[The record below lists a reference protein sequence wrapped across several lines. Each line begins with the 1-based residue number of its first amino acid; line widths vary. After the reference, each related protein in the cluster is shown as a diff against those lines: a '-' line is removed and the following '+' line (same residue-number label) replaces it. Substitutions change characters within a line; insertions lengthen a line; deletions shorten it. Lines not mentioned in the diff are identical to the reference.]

1 MRVIFMSR
9 YYYCKLMK
17 IMQINFGTHCALSS
31 VSIQIRDL
39 IMALAS
45 VLKPQFISANQYNPC
60 LLQEEYIGELSDL
73 RQQASWLS
81 HLVDTMPA
89 GVVVLDGKGMIAK
102 ANQIAIDM
110 LGEPLEGEKW
120 FSVIQRS
127 FRPHQDDGH
136 EVSLKDGRLIKLD
149 ITALAPEPGQL
160 ILMTDLSE
168 TRRLQKRVAH
178 MQRLS
183 ALGKMVASLAHQ
195 VRTPLSAAM
204 LYAANLGSK
213 RLPESSRD
221 NFQSKLMSRLKDLET
236 QVNDMLLF
244 AKSGDQQVVEQ
255 VSMQQLLS
263 EVKAGADAMVTLND
277 SHLAVS
283 LPEPDIQITGNKSA
297 IASAIQNLI
306 HNSIQ
311 VIGAGAEVK
320 LSAATD
326 EQNPDFVRISV
337 SDNGPGVD
345 LTQAEKIFEPFYTT
359 KSQGTGLGLA
369 VVSSVANAHQGR
381 VDVTNNKGGG
391 ACFSLLLP
399 IRTAS
404 KLEESL

>member
-1 MRVIFMSR
+1 
-9 YYYCKLMK
+9 
-17 IMQINFGTHCALSS
+17 
-31 VSIQIRDL
+31 
-39 IMALAS
+39 MALAN
-45 VLKPQFISANQYNPC
+45 VLKPQFITATQYNPC
-60 LLQEEYIGELSDL
+60 LLQEEYIGELSEL

-89 GVVVLDGKGMIAK
+89 GVVVLDGRGMIAK

-127 FRPHQDDGH
+127 FRPQQDDGH
-136 EVSLKDGRLIKLD
+136 EVSLKDGRLIKLE
-149 ITALAPEPGQL
+149 INALTPEPGQL
-160 ILMTDLSE
+160 ILMTDLTE
-168 TRRLQKRVAH
+168 TRRLQTRVAH

-213 RLPESSRD
+213 RLPESSRG
-221 NFQSKLMSRLKDLET
+221 NFHTKLMSRLRDLET

-244 AKSGDQQVVEQ
+244 AKSGDQQVVER

-263 EVKAGADAMVTLND
+263 EVKTGADAMMALNN
-277 SHLAVS
+277 SELEVN
-283 LPEPDIQITGNKSA
+283 LPEPDIEIMGNKTA
-297 IASAIQNLI
+297 LASAIQNLI

-311 VIGAGAEVK
+311 VIGSQAHVQ
-320 LSAATD
+320 LSAQRDDDT
-326 EQNPDFVRISV
+326 ELVRITV
-337 SDNGPGVD
+337 SDNGPGID
-345 LTQAEKIFEPFYTT
+345 LSQADKLFEPFFTT
-359 KSQGTGLGLA
+359 RSQGTGLGLA

-381 VDVTNNKGGG
+381 VEVTNNGQGG
-391 ACFSLLLP
+391 ASFSLLLP
-399 IRTAS
+399 ICTES
-404 KLEESL
+404 KSVEVL

>member
-1 MRVIFMSR
+1 
-9 YYYCKLMK
+9 
-17 IMQINFGTHCALSS
+17 
-31 VSIQIRDL
+31 
-39 IMALAS
+39 MALAN
-45 VLKPQFISANQYNPC
+45 VLKPQFITANQYNPC
-60 LLQEEYIGELSDL
+60 LQQEEYVGELSEL

-89 GVVVLDGKGMIAK
+89 GVIVLDGRGMIAK

-120 FSVIQRS
+120 FSIIQRS
-127 FRPHQDDGH
+127 FRPQQDDGH

-160 ILMTDLSE
+160 ILMTDLTE
-168 TRRLQKRVAH
+168 TRRLQTRVAH

-213 RLPESSRD
+213 RLPEASRG
-221 NFQSKLMSRLKDLET
+221 NFHTKLMSRLKDLET

-255 VSMQQLLS
+255 VSMQQLLT
-263 EVKAGADAMVTLND
+263 EVKAGSDAMVALNSSELD
-277 SHLAVS
+277 VN
-283 LPEPDIQITGNKSA
+283 LPEPDIAIMGNKTA
-297 IASAIQNLI
+297 LASAIQNLI

-311 VIGAGAEVK
+311 VIGSGALVRVNAIRDAHSDD
-320 LSAATD
+320 L
-326 EQNPDFVRISV
+326 VRISV
-337 SDNGPGVD
+337 CDNGPGID
-345 LTQAEKIFEPFYTT
+345 MSQAEKLFEPFFTT

-369 VVSSVANAHQGR
+369 VVSSVASAHQGR
-381 VDVTNNKGGG
+381 VEVTNNTQGG
-391 ACFSLLLP
+391 ACFSILLP
-399 IRTAS
+399 ICTES
-404 KLEESL
+404 KAVEAL

>member
-1 MRVIFMSR
+1 
-9 YYYCKLMK
+9 
-17 IMQINFGTHCALSS
+17 
-31 VSIQIRDL
+31 
-39 IMALAS
+39 MALAS

-213 RLPESSRD
+213 RLPEASRD

-263 EVKAGADAMVTLND
+263 EVKAGADAMVILND
-277 SHLAVS
+277 SHLAVN

-337 SDNGPGVD
+337 SDNGPGID

>member
-1 MRVIFMSR
+1 MIYMVI
-9 YYYCKLMK
+9 KGG
-17 IMQINFGTHCALSS
+17 INCAFET
-31 VSIQIRDL
+31 VSASIRDL

-73 RQQASWLS
+73 RKQASWLS

-89 GVVVLDGKGMIAK
+89 GVIVLDGKGMIAK

-127 FRPHQDDGH
+127 FRPQQDDGH

-213 RLPESSRD
+213 RLPEASRD
-221 NFQSKLMSRLKDLET
+221 NFQTKLMSRLKDLEN

-244 AKSGDQQVVEQ
+244 AKSGDQHVVEQ

-263 EVKAGADAMVTLND
+263 EVKTGADAMVTLNNSELD
-277 SHLAVS
+277 VS
-283 LPEPDIQITGNKSA
+283 LPEPDIAILGNKTA
-297 IASAIQNLI
+297 LASAIQNLI

-311 VIGAGAEVK
+311 IIGSGAQVQV
-320 LSAATD
+320 SAMRDLQT
-326 EQNPDFVRISV
+326 PDFVRISV

-345 LTQAEKIFEPFYTT
+345 LQQVDKLFEPFFTT
-359 KSQGTGLGLA
+359 SSQGTGLGLA
-369 VVSSVANAHQGR
+369 VVSSVVNAHQGR
-381 VDVTNNKGGG
+381 IEVTNNVHGG
-391 ACFSLLLP
+391 ACFNLLLP
-399 IRTAS
+399 ISAAS

>member
-1 MRVIFMSR
+1 
-9 YYYCKLMK
+9 
-17 IMQINFGTHCALSS
+17 
-31 VSIQIRDL
+31 
-39 IMALAS
+39 MALAS

-213 RLPESSRD
+213 RLPEASRD

-337 SDNGPGVD
+337 SDNGPGID

-381 VDVTNNKGGG
+381 VEVTNNKGGG

>member
-1 MRVIFMSR
+1 MIYMVI
-9 YYYCKLMK
+9 KVG
-17 IMQINFGTHCALSS
+17 INCAFKAISAS
-31 VSIQIRDL
+31 IRDL
-39 IMALAS
+39 IMALDS
-45 VLKPQFISANQYNPC
+45 VLKPQFISAYQYNPC

-73 RQQASWLS
+73 RKQASWLS

-89 GVVVLDGKGMIAK
+89 GVIVLDGKGMIAK

-127 FRPHQDDGH
+127 FRPQQDDGH

-213 RLPESSRD
+213 RLPEASRD
-221 NFQSKLMSRLKDLET
+221 NFQTKLMSRLKDLEN

-244 AKSGDQQVVEQ
+244 AKSGDQHVVEQ

-263 EVKAGADAMVTLND
+263 EVKTGADAMVTLNNSELD
-277 SHLAVS
+277 VS
-283 LPEPDIQITGNKSA
+283 LPEPDIAILGNKTA
-297 IASAIQNLI
+297 LASAIQNLI

-311 VIGAGAEVK
+311 IIGSGAQVQV
-320 LSAATD
+320 SAMRDLQT
-326 EQNPDFVRISV
+326 PDFVRISV

-345 LTQAEKIFEPFYTT
+345 LQQVDKLFEPFFTT
-359 KSQGTGLGLA
+359 SSQGTGLGLA

-381 VDVTNNKGGG
+381 IEVTNNVHGG
-391 ACFSLLLP
+391 ACFNLLLP
-399 IRTAS
+399 ISAAS

>member
-1 MRVIFMSR
+1 
-9 YYYCKLMK
+9 
-17 IMQINFGTHCALSS
+17 
-31 VSIQIRDL
+31 
-39 IMALAS
+39 MALAS
-45 VLKPQFISANQYNPC
+45 VLKPPFISAKQYNPC

-89 GVVVLDGKGMIAK
+89 GVIVLDGKGVIAK
-102 ANQIAIDM
+102 SNQISIDM

-120 FSVIQRS
+120 FNVIQRS

-136 EVSLKDGRLIKLD
+136 EVSLKSGRLIKLD

-160 ILMTDLSE
+160 ILMTDLTE

-204 LYAANLGSK
+204 LYAANLGSR
-213 RLPESSRD
+213 RLPDASRD
-221 NFQSKLMSRLKDLET
+221 SFHGKLMSRLRDLET

-244 AKSGDQQVVEQ
+244 AKSGTQQVVEQ

-263 EVKAGADAMVTLND
+263 EVKLGADAMVALNHSELTL
-277 SHLAVS
+277 S
-283 LPEPDIQITGNKSA
+283 LPDPDISIMGNKTA
-297 IASAIQNLI
+297 LASAIQNLI

-311 VIGAGAEVK
+311 IIGNGAHVH
-320 LSAATD
+320 LSAIRDVVHT
-326 EQNPDFVRISV
+326 DFVRVSV
-337 SDNGPGVD
+337 NDNGPGVE
-345 LTQAEKIFEPFYTT
+345 LTTIDKLFEPFYTT

-369 VVSSVANAHQGR
+369 VVSSVATAHQGR
-381 VDVTNNKGGG
+381 VEVDNNSQGG

-399 IRTAS
+399 ISVAADV
-404 KLEESL
+404 EELL

>member
-1 MRVIFMSR
+1 MIYMVI
-9 YYYCKLMK
+9 KGG
-17 IMQINFGTHCALSS
+17 INCAFKAISAS
-31 VSIQIRDL
+31 IRDL
-39 IMALAS
+39 IMALAN

-73 RQQASWLS
+73 RKQASWLS

-89 GVVVLDGKGMIAK
+89 GVIVLDGKGMIAK

-127 FRPHQDDGH
+127 FRPQQDDGH

-213 RLPESSRD
+213 RLPEASRD
-221 NFQSKLMSRLKDLET
+221 NFQTKLMSRLKDLEN

-244 AKSGDQQVVEQ
+244 AKSGDQHVVEQ

-263 EVKAGADAMVTLND
+263 EVKTGADAMVTLNNSKLD
-277 SHLAVS
+277 VS
-283 LPEPDIQITGNKSA
+283 LPEPDIAILGNKTA
-297 IASAIQNLI
+297 LASAIQNLI

-311 VIGAGAEVK
+311 IIGAGAQVQV
-320 LSAATD
+320 SAMRDLQT
-326 EQNPDFVRISV
+326 PDFVRISV

-345 LTQAEKIFEPFYTT
+345 LQQVDKLFEPFFTT
-359 KSQGTGLGLA
+359 SSQGTGLGLA

-381 VDVTNNKGGG
+381 IEVTNNVHGG
-391 ACFSLLLP
+391 ACFNLLLP
-399 IRTAS
+399 ISAAS

>member
-1 MRVIFMSR
+1 MVI
-9 YYYCKLMK
+9 KGG
-17 IMQINFGTHCALSS
+17 INCAFET
-31 VSIQIRDL
+31 VSASIRDL

-73 RQQASWLS
+73 RKQASWLS

-89 GVVVLDGKGMIAK
+89 GVIVLDGKGMIAK

-127 FRPHQDDGH
+127 FRPQQDDGH

-213 RLPESSRD
+213 RLPEASRD
-221 NFQSKLMSRLKDLET
+221 NFQTKLMSRLKDLEN

-244 AKSGDQQVVEQ
+244 AKSGDQHVVEQ

-263 EVKAGADAMVTLND
+263 EVKTGADAMVTLNNSELD
-277 SHLAVS
+277 VS
-283 LPEPDIQITGNKSA
+283 LPEPDIAILGNKTA
-297 IASAIQNLI
+297 LASAIQNLI

-311 VIGAGAEVK
+311 IIGAGAQVQV
-320 LSAATD
+320 SAMRDLQT
-326 EQNPDFVRISV
+326 PDFVRISV

-345 LTQAEKIFEPFYTT
+345 LQQVDKLFEPFFTT
-359 KSQGTGLGLA
+359 SSQGTGLGLA

-381 VDVTNNKGGG
+381 IEVTNNVHGG
-391 ACFSLLLP
+391 ACFNLLLP
-399 IRTAS
+399 ISAAS

>member
-1 MRVIFMSR
+1 MVI
-9 YYYCKLMK
+9 KGG
-17 IMQINFGTHCALSS
+17 INCAFNL
-31 VSIQIRDL
+31 VSASIRDF

-73 RQQASWLS
+73 RKQASWLS

-89 GVVVLDGKGMIAK
+89 GVIVLDGKGIIAK

-127 FRPHQDDGH
+127 FRPQQDDGH

-213 RLPESSRD
+213 RLPEASRD
-221 NFQSKLMSRLKDLET
+221 NFQTKLMSRLKDLEN

-244 AKSGDQQVVEQ
+244 AKSGDQHVVER
-255 VSMQQLLS
+255 VPMQQLLS
-263 EVKAGADAMVTLND
+263 EVKTGADAMVTLNNSELD
-277 SHLAVS
+277 VS
-283 LPEPDIQITGNKSA
+283 LPEPDITILGNKTA
-297 IASAIQNLI
+297 LASAIQNLI

-311 VIGAGAEVK
+311 IIGSGAQVQV
-320 LSAATD
+320 SAMRDLQT
-326 EQNPDFVRISV
+326 PDFVRISV

-345 LTQAEKIFEPFYTT
+345 LQQVDKLFEPFFTT
-359 KSQGTGLGLA
+359 SSQGTGLGLA

-381 VDVTNNKGGG
+381 IEVTNNVHGG
-391 ACFSLLLP
+391 ACFNLLLP
-399 IRTAS
+399 ISAAS

>member
-1 MRVIFMSR
+1 MIYMVI
-9 YYYCKLMK
+9 KGG
-17 IMQINFGTHCALSS
+17 INCAFKAISAS
-31 VSIQIRDL
+31 IRDL

-73 RQQASWLS
+73 RKQASWLS

-89 GVVVLDGKGMIAK
+89 GVIVLDGKGMIAK

-127 FRPHQDDGH
+127 FRPQQDDGH

-213 RLPESSRD
+213 RLPEASRD
-221 NFQSKLMSRLKDLET
+221 NFQTKLMSRLKDLEN

-244 AKSGDQQVVEQ
+244 AKSGDQHVVEQ

-263 EVKAGADAMVTLND
+263 EVKTGADAMITLNNSELD
-277 SHLAVS
+277 VS
-283 LPEPDIQITGNKSA
+283 LPEPDIAILGNKTA
-297 IASAIQNLI
+297 LASAIQNLI

-311 VIGAGAEVK
+311 IIGAGAQVRV
-320 LSAATD
+320 SAMRDLQT
-326 EQNPDFVRISV
+326 PDFVRISV

-345 LTQAEKIFEPFYTT
+345 LQQVDKLFEPFFTT
-359 KSQGTGLGLA
+359 SSQGTGLGLA

-381 VDVTNNKGGG
+381 IEVTNNVHGG
-391 ACFSLLLP
+391 ACFNLLLP
-399 IRTAS
+399 ISAAS

>member
-1 MRVIFMSR
+1 
-9 YYYCKLMK
+9 
-17 IMQINFGTHCALSS
+17 
-31 VSIQIRDL
+31 
-39 IMALAS
+39 MALAS
-45 VLKPQFISANQYNPC
+45 VLKPQFITAKQYNPC

-89 GVVVLDGKGMIAK
+89 GVVVLDGKGLIAK

-120 FSVIQRS
+120 FNIIQRS

-160 ILMTDLSE
+160 ILMTDLTE

-213 RLPESSRD
+213 KLPESSRD
-221 NFQSKLMSRLKDLET
+221 NFQTKLMSRLKDLET

-244 AKSGDQQVVEQ
+244 AKSGEQQVVEQ
-255 VSMQQLLS
+255 VSMQQLLN
-263 EVKAGADAMVTLND
+263 EVKLGADAMVALNN
-277 SHLAVS
+277 SSLVVE
-283 LPEPDIQITGNKSA
+283 LPEPDIEITGNKTA
-297 IASAIQNLI
+297 LASAIQNLI

-311 VIGAGAEVK
+311 IIGSQAQVTLKAQRDSSE
-320 LSAATD
+320 
-326 EQNPDFVRISV
+326 PDTVRISV
-337 SDNGPGVD
+337 CDNGPGVE
-345 LTQAEKIFEPFYTT
+345 LSQIEKIFEPFYTT

-369 VVSSVANAHQGR
+369 VVNSVANAHQGR
-381 VDVTNNKGGG
+381 VEVVNNANGG

-399 IRTAS
+399 ICTAS
-404 KLEESL
+404 TQEKTA

>member
-1 MRVIFMSR
+1 
-9 YYYCKLMK
+9 
-17 IMQINFGTHCALSS
+17 
-31 VSIQIRDL
+31 
-39 IMALAS
+39 MALAS

-391 ACFSLLLP
+391 ACFSLFLP

>member
-1 MRVIFMSR
+1 MIYMVI
-9 YYYCKLMK
+9 KGG
-17 IMQINFGTHCALSS
+17 INCAFNP
-31 VSIQIRDL
+31 VSASIRDL

-73 RQQASWLS
+73 RKQASWLS

-89 GVVVLDGKGMIAK
+89 GVIVLDGKGMIAK

-127 FRPHQDDGH
+127 FRPQQDDGH

-213 RLPESSRD
+213 RLPEASRD
-221 NFQSKLMSRLKDLET
+221 NFQTKLMSRLKDLEN

-244 AKSGDQQVVEQ
+244 AKSGDQHVVEQ

-263 EVKAGADAMVTLND
+263 EVKTGADAMITLNNSELD
-277 SHLAVS
+277 VS
-283 LPEPDIQITGNKSA
+283 LPEPDIAILGNKTA
-297 IASAIQNLI
+297 LASAIQNLI

-311 VIGAGAEVK
+311 IIGSGAQVRV
-320 LSAATD
+320 SAMRDLQT
-326 EQNPDFVRISV
+326 PDFVRISV

-345 LTQAEKIFEPFYTT
+345 LQQVDKLFEPFFTT
-359 KSQGTGLGLA
+359 SSQGTGLGLA

-381 VDVTNNKGGG
+381 IEVTNNVHGG
-391 ACFSLLLP
+391 ACFNLLLP
-399 IRTAS
+399 ISAAS

>member
-1 MRVIFMSR
+1 
-9 YYYCKLMK
+9 
-17 IMQINFGTHCALSS
+17 
-31 VSIQIRDL
+31 
-39 IMALAS
+39 MALAQVMQS
-45 VLKPQFISANQYNPC
+45 QLAHLANYNPC
-60 LLQEEYIGELSDL
+60 LLQEAYVGELSDL

-110 LGEPLEGEKW
+110 LGEPLEGERW
-120 FSVIQRS
+120 FAVIQRS
-127 FRPHQDDGH
+127 FRPQHDDGH

-149 ITALAPEPGQL
+149 ITALTPEPGQL
-160 ILMTDLSE
+160 ILMTDLTE
-168 TRRLQKRVAH
+168 TRRLQGRMAH

-204 LYAANLGSK
+204 LYAANLGSNTMA
-213 RLPESSRD
+213 ESAR
-221 NFQSKLMSRLKDLET
+221 NRFQEKLMSRLKDLES

-244 AKSGDQQVVEQ
+244 AKSGEQNVVEA

-263 EVKAGADAMVTLND
+263 EVKTSADAMVSMNNSELE
-277 SHLAVS
+277 VE
-283 LPEPDIQITGNKSA
+283 LPEPDIEIMGNKTA
-297 IASAIQNLI
+297 LASAITNLI

-311 VIGAGAEVK
+311 IIGRDAKVVLK
-320 LSAATD
+320 AAHD
-326 EQNPDFVRISV
+326 GVNPSLVRISV
-337 SDNGPGVD
+337 TDNGPGISPDIVD
-345 LTQAEKIFEPFYTT
+345 KIFEPFFTT

-369 VVSSVANAHQGR
+369 VVNSVAHAHQGK
-381 VDVTNNKGGG
+381 VEVCNTTDGG

-399 IRTAS
+399 ILQTKSIDMLTNSQAHTL
-404 KLEESL
+404 KEVV

>member
-1 MRVIFMSR
+1 
-9 YYYCKLMK
+9 
-17 IMQINFGTHCALSS
+17 
-31 VSIQIRDL
+31 L

-213 RLPESSRD
+213 RLPEASRD

-391 ACFSLLLP
+391 ACFSLFLP

>member
-1 MRVIFMSR
+1 MIYMVI
-9 YYYCKLMK
+9 KGG
-17 IMQINFGTHCALSS
+17 INCAFKAISAS
-31 VSIQIRDL
+31 IRDL

-73 RQQASWLS
+73 RKQASWLS

-89 GVVVLDGKGMIAK
+89 GVIVLDGKGMIAK

-127 FRPHQDDGH
+127 FRPQQDDGH

-213 RLPESSRD
+213 RLPEASRD
-221 NFQSKLMSRLKDLET
+221 NFQTKLMSRLKDLEN

-244 AKSGDQQVVEQ
+244 AKSGDQHVVEQ
-255 VSMQQLLS
+255 VPMQQLLS
-263 EVKAGADAMVTLND
+263 EVKTGADAMVTLNNSELD
-277 SHLAVS
+277 VS
-283 LPEPDIQITGNKSA
+283 LPEPDIAILGNKTA
-297 IASAIQNLI
+297 LASAIQNLI

-311 VIGAGAEVK
+311 IIGAGAQVQV
-320 LSAATD
+320 SAMRDLQT
-326 EQNPDFVRISV
+326 PDFVRISV

-345 LTQAEKIFEPFYTT
+345 LQQVDKLFEPFFTT
-359 KSQGTGLGLA
+359 SSQGTGLGLA

-381 VDVTNNKGGG
+381 IEVTNNVHGG
-391 ACFSLLLP
+391 ACFNLLLP
-399 IRTAS
+399 ISAAS

>member
-1 MRVIFMSR
+1 MIYMVI
-9 YYYCKLMK
+9 KGG
-17 IMQINFGTHCALSS
+17 INCAFNP
-31 VSIQIRDL
+31 VSASIRDL

-73 RQQASWLS
+73 RKQASWLS

-89 GVVVLDGKGMIAK
+89 GVIVLDGKGMIAK

-127 FRPHQDDGH
+127 FRPQQDDGH

-213 RLPESSRD
+213 RLPEASRD
-221 NFQSKLMSRLKDLET
+221 NFQTKLMSRLKDLEN

-244 AKSGDQQVVEQ
+244 AKSGDQHVVEQ

-263 EVKAGADAMVTLND
+263 EVKTGADAMVTLNNSELD
-277 SHLAVS
+277 VS
-283 LPEPDIQITGNKSA
+283 LPEPDITILGNKTA
-297 IASAIQNLI
+297 LASAIQNLI

-311 VIGAGAEVK
+311 IIGSGAQVRV
-320 LSAATD
+320 SAMRDLQT
-326 EQNPDFVRISV
+326 PDFVRISV

-345 LTQAEKIFEPFYTT
+345 LQQVDKLFEPFFTT
-359 KSQGTGLGLA
+359 SSQGTGLGLA

-381 VDVTNNKGGG
+381 IEVTNNVHGG
-391 ACFSLLLP
+391 ACFNLLLP
-399 IRTAS
+399 ISAAS

>member
-1 MRVIFMSR
+1 
-9 YYYCKLMK
+9 
-17 IMQINFGTHCALSS
+17 
-31 VSIQIRDL
+31 
-39 IMALAS
+39 MALAS

-73 RQQASWLS
+73 RKQASWLS

-120 FSVIQRS
+120 FNVIQRS

-160 ILMTDLSE
+160 ILMTDLTE

-213 RLPESSRD
+213 RLPEASRD
-221 NFQSKLMSRLKDLET
+221 NFQTKLMSRLKDLET

-255 VSMQQLLS
+255 VSMQQLLT
-263 EVKAGADAMVTLND
+263 EVKTGADAMVALNNSELD
-277 SHLAVS
+277 VS
-283 LPEPDIQITGNKSA
+283 LPEPDIQIVGNKTA
-297 IASAIQNLI
+297 LASAIQNLV

-311 VIGAGAEVK
+311 VIGNGAVVK
-320 LSAATD
+320 ITAQTD
-326 EQNPDFVRISV
+326 SHDSNMVRISV
-337 SDNGPGVD
+337 CDNGPGVD
-345 LTQAEKIFEPFYTT
+345 LSQGDKIFEPFFTT

-369 VVSSVANAHQGR
+369 VVSSVASAHQGR
-381 VDVTNNKGGG
+381 VDVVNNEHGG
-391 ACFSLLLP
+391 ACFSMLLP
-399 IRTAS
+399 INTTS

>member
-1 MRVIFMSR
+1 MIYMVI
-9 YYYCKLMK
+9 KGG
-17 IMQINFGTHCALSS
+17 INCAFNP
-31 VSIQIRDL
+31 VSASIRDL

-73 RQQASWLS
+73 RKQASWLS

-89 GVVVLDGKGMIAK
+89 GVIVLDGKGMIAK

-127 FRPHQDDGH
+127 FRPQQDDGH

-213 RLPESSRD
+213 RLPEASRD
-221 NFQSKLMSRLKDLET
+221 NFQTKLMSRLKDLEN

-244 AKSGDQQVVEQ
+244 AKSGDQHVVEQ

-263 EVKAGADAMVTLND
+263 EVKTGADAMITLNNSELD
-277 SHLAVS
+277 VS
-283 LPEPDIQITGNKSA
+283 LPEPDIAILGNKTA
-297 IASAIQNLI
+297 LASAIQNLI

-311 VIGAGAEVK
+311 IIGSGAQVQV
-320 LSAATD
+320 SAMRDLQT
-326 EQNPDFVRISV
+326 PDFVRISV

-345 LTQAEKIFEPFYTT
+345 LQQVDKLFEPFFTT
-359 KSQGTGLGLA
+359 SSQGTGLGLA
-369 VVSSVANAHQGR
+369 VVSSVVNAHQGR
-381 VDVTNNKGGG
+381 IEVTNNVHGG
-391 ACFSLLLP
+391 ACFNLLLP
-399 IRTAS
+399 ISAAS

>member
-1 MRVIFMSR
+1 
-9 YYYCKLMK
+9 
-17 IMQINFGTHCALSS
+17 
-31 VSIQIRDL
+31 
-39 IMALAS
+39 MALAS

-213 RLPESSRD
+213 RLPEASRD

>member
-1 MRVIFMSR
+1 
-9 YYYCKLMK
+9 
-17 IMQINFGTHCALSS
+17 
-31 VSIQIRDL
+31 
-39 IMALAS
+39 MALAS
-45 VLKPQFISANQYNPC
+45 VLKPLFTSANQYNPC
-60 LLQEEYIGELSDL
+60 LLQEEYAGELSEL
-73 RQQASWLS
+73 RKQASWLS

-102 ANQIAIDM
+102 ANQIAMDM
-110 LGEPLEGEKW
+110 LGEPLEGERW
-120 FSVIQRS
+120 FNVIQRS

-160 ILMTDLSE
+160 ILMTDLTE

-213 RLPESSRD
+213 RLPEASRD
-221 NFQSKLMSRLKDLET
+221 NFQTKLMSRLKDLET

-244 AKSGDQQVVEQ
+244 AKSGTQHVVEQ
-255 VSMQQLLS
+255 VSMQQLLT
-263 EVKAGADAMVTLND
+263 EVKAGADAMVSLNESELD
-277 SHLAVS
+277 VS
-283 LPEPDIQITGNKSA
+283 LPEPDIQIVGNKTA

-306 HNSIQ
+306 HNSIEI
-311 VIGAGAEVK
+311 IGAGTKVH
-320 LSAATD
+320 LSASTD
-326 EQNPDFVRISV
+326 MQDQDFVRISV

-345 LTQAEKIFEPFYTT
+345 LCQADKIFEPFFTT

-369 VVSSVANAHQGR
+369 VVSSVANAHQGSVE
-381 VDVTNNKGGG
+381 VDNNAHGG

-399 IRTAS
+399 IRVVT
-404 KLEESL
+404 KVEELL

>member
-1 MRVIFMSR
+1 
-9 YYYCKLMK
+9 
-17 IMQINFGTHCALSS
+17 
-31 VSIQIRDL
+31 
-39 IMALAS
+39 MALAS

-73 RQQASWLS
+73 RKQASWLS

-89 GVVVLDGKGMIAK
+89 GVIVLDGKGMIAK

-127 FRPHQDDGH
+127 FRPQQDDGH

-213 RLPESSRD
+213 RLPEASRD
-221 NFQSKLMSRLKDLET
+221 NFQTKLMSRLKDLEN

-244 AKSGDQQVVEQ
+244 AKSGDRHVVEQ

-263 EVKAGADAMVTLND
+263 EVKTGADAMVTLNNSELD
-277 SHLAVS
+277 VS
-283 LPEPDIQITGNKSA
+283 LPEPDITILGNKTA
-297 IASAIQNLI
+297 LASAIQNLI

-311 VIGAGAEVK
+311 IIGAGAQVQV
-320 LSAATD
+320 SAMRDLQT
-326 EQNPDFVRISV
+326 PDFVRISV

-345 LTQAEKIFEPFYTT
+345 LQQVDKLFEPFFTT
-359 KSQGTGLGLA
+359 SSQGTGLGLA
-369 VVSSVANAHQGR
+369 VVSSVVNAHQGR
-381 VDVTNNKGGG
+381 IEVTNNVHGG
-391 ACFSLLLP
+391 ACFNLLLP
-399 IRTAS
+399 ISAAS

>member
-1 MRVIFMSR
+1 MVHIVHYPVYLHYFRE
-9 YYYCKLMK
+9 
-17 IMQINFGTHCALSS
+17 
-31 VSIQIRDL
+31 L

-60 LLQEEYIGELSDL
+60 LLQEEYVGELSDL

-89 GVVVLDGKGMIAK
+89 GVIVLDGKGMIAK

-160 ILMTDLSE
+160 ILMTDLTE

-213 RLPESSRD
+213 RLPEASRGS
-221 NFQSKLMSRLKDLET
+221 FHTKLMSRLKDLET

-263 EVKAGADAMVTLND
+263 EVKAGADAMVALND
-277 SHLAVS
+277 SELNVS
-283 LPEPDIQITGNKSA
+283 LPEPDIEIMGNKTA
-297 IASAIQNLI
+297 LASAIQNLI

-311 VIGAGAEVK
+311 VIGSGAQVH
-320 LSAATD
+320 LSALRD
-326 EQNPDFVRISV
+326 MQDPDYVRISV
-337 SDNGPGVD
+337 SDNGPGLD
-345 LTQAEKIFEPFYTT
+345 LAQSEKIFEPFYTT

-369 VVSSVANAHQGR
+369 VVSSVASAHQGR
-381 VDVTNNKGGG
+381 VEANNNPQGG
-391 ACFSLLLP
+391 AIFSMLLP
-399 IRTAS
+399 ISVTS
-404 KLEESL
+404 KLGESQ

>member
-1 MRVIFMSR
+1 MIYMVI
-9 YYYCKLMK
+9 KGG
-17 IMQINFGTHCALSS
+17 INCAFET
-31 VSIQIRDL
+31 VSASIRDL

-73 RQQASWLS
+73 RKQASWLS

-89 GVVVLDGKGMIAK
+89 GVIVLDGKGMIAK

-127 FRPHQDDGH
+127 FRPQQDDGH

-213 RLPESSRD
+213 RLPEASRD
-221 NFQSKLMSRLKDLET
+221 NFQTKLMSRLKDLEN

-244 AKSGDQQVVEQ
+244 AKSGDQHVVEQ

-263 EVKAGADAMVTLND
+263 EVKTGADAMVTLNNSELD
-277 SHLAVS
+277 VS
-283 LPEPDIQITGNKSA
+283 LPEPDIAILGNKTA
-297 IASAIQNLI
+297 LASAIQNLI

-311 VIGAGAEVK
+311 IIGAGAQVQV
-320 LSAATD
+320 SAMRDLQT
-326 EQNPDFVRISV
+326 PDFVRISV

-345 LTQAEKIFEPFYTT
+345 LQQVDKLFEPFFTT
-359 KSQGTGLGLA
+359 SSQGTGLGLA

-381 VDVTNNKGGG
+381 IEVTNNVHGG
-391 ACFSLLLP
+391 ACFNLLLP
-399 IRTAS
+399 ISAAS

>member
-1 MRVIFMSR
+1 
-9 YYYCKLMK
+9 
-17 IMQINFGTHCALSS
+17 
-31 VSIQIRDL
+31 
-39 IMALAS
+39 MALAS

-73 RQQASWLS
+73 RKQASWLS

-89 GVVVLDGKGMIAK
+89 GVIVLDGKGMIAK

-127 FRPHQDDGH
+127 FRPQQDDGH

-213 RLPESSRD
+213 CLPEASRD
-221 NFQSKLMSRLKDLET
+221 NFQTKLMSRLKDLEN

-244 AKSGDQQVVEQ
+244 AKSGDQHVVEQ

-263 EVKAGADAMVTLND
+263 EVKTGADAMVTLNNSELD
-277 SHLAVS
+277 VS
-283 LPEPDIQITGNKSA
+283 LPEPDIAILGNKTA
-297 IASAIQNLI
+297 LASAIQNLI

-311 VIGAGAEVK
+311 IIGAGAQVQV
-320 LSAATD
+320 SAMRDLQT
-326 EQNPDFVRISV
+326 PDFVRISV

-345 LTQAEKIFEPFYTT
+345 LQQVDKLFEPFFTT
-359 KSQGTGLGLA
+359 SSQGTGLGLA

-381 VDVTNNKGGG
+381 IEVTNNVHGG
-391 ACFSLLLP
+391 ACFNLLLP
-399 IRTAS
+399 ISAAS

>member
-1 MRVIFMSR
+1 
-9 YYYCKLMK
+9 
-17 IMQINFGTHCALSS
+17 
-31 VSIQIRDL
+31 
-39 IMALAS
+39 MALAQLAQTS
-45 VLKPQFISANQYNPC
+45 HFSPVTPLSHRPDLEFNPC
-60 LLQEEYIGELSDL
+60 LLQEAYVGELSDL

-89 GVVVLDGKGMIAK
+89 GVVVLDGQGMIAK

-120 FSVIQRS
+120 FNIIQRS
-127 FRPHQDDGH
+127 FSPQQDDGH
-136 EVSLKDGRLIKLD
+136 EVSLLDGRLIKLD

-160 ILMTDLSE
+160 ILMTDLTE
-168 TRRLQKRVAH
+168 TRRLQKRMAH

-183 ALGKMVASLAHQ
+183 SLGKMVASLAHQ

-204 LYAANLGSK
+204 LYAANLGNNK
-213 RLPESSRD
+213 VPEASRSR
-221 NFQSKLMSRLKDLET
+221 FHEKLMSRLKDLES

-244 AKSGDQQVVEQ
+244 AKSGEQQVIEK

-263 EVKAGADAMVTLND
+263 EVKAGADAMVAMNSSELYVN
-277 SHLAVS
+277 
-283 LPEPDIQITGNKSA
+283 LPEPDIEILGNKTA
-297 IASAIQNLI
+297 LASAIQNLI

-311 VIGAGAEVK
+311 VVGKNVHIT
-320 LSAATD
+320 LSAARD
-326 EQNPDFVRISV
+326 NKSDRVRISV

-345 LTQAEKIFEPFYTT
+345 LALSEKIFEPFFTT

-369 VVSSVANAHQGR
+369 VVSSVANSHKGK
-381 VDVTNNKGGG
+381 VEVTNNEQGG

-399 IRTAS
+399 ISFSTEQ
-404 KLEESL
+404 LEVV

>member
-1 MRVIFMSR
+1 
-9 YYYCKLMK
+9 
-17 IMQINFGTHCALSS
+17 
-31 VSIQIRDL
+31 
-39 IMALAS
+39 MALAS

-213 RLPESSRD
+213 RLPEASRD

-277 SHLAVS
+277 SHLAVN

-297 IASAIQNLI
+297 IARAIQNLI

-337 SDNGPGVD
+337 SDNGPGID

>member
-1 MRVIFMSR
+1 
-9 YYYCKLMK
+9 
-17 IMQINFGTHCALSS
+17 
-31 VSIQIRDL
+31 
-39 IMALAS
+39 MALAN
-45 VLKPQFISANQYNPC
+45 VLKPQFITANQYNPC
-60 LLQEEYIGELSDL
+60 LQQEEYVGELSEL

-89 GVVVLDGKGMIAK
+89 GVIVLDGRGMIAK

-120 FSVIQRS
+120 FSIIQRS
-127 FRPHQDDGH
+127 FRPQQDDGH

-160 ILMTDLSE
+160 ILMTDLTE
-168 TRRLQKRVAH
+168 TRRLQTRVAH

-213 RLPESSRD
+213 RLPEASRGS
-221 NFQSKLMSRLKDLET
+221 FHTKLMSRLKDLET

-263 EVKAGADAMVTLND
+263 EVKAGSDAMVALNN
-277 SHLAVS
+277 SELNVN
-283 LPEPDIQITGNKSA
+283 LPEPDIAIMGNKTA
-297 IASAIQNLI
+297 LASAIQNLI

-311 VIGAGAEVK
+311 VIGSGALVK
-320 LSAATD
+320 VNAVRDTQS
-326 EQNPDFVRISV
+326 ESHVRISV
-337 SDNGPGVD
+337 CDNGPGVD
-345 LTQAEKIFEPFYTT
+345 MTQAEKLFEPFFTT

-369 VVSSVANAHQGR
+369 VVSSVASAHQGR
-381 VDVTNNKGGG
+381 VEVTNNTEGG
-391 ACFSLLLP
+391 ACFSILLP
-399 IRTAS
+399 ICTDPKPVEA
-404 KLEESL
+404 L

>member
-1 MRVIFMSR
+1 MV
-9 YYYCKLMK
+9 
-17 IMQINFGTHCALSS
+17 A
-31 VSIQIRDL
+31 
-39 IMALAS
+39 
-45 VLKPQFISANQYNPC
+45 
-60 LLQEEYIGELSDL
+60 
-73 RQQASWLS
+73 
-81 HLVDTMPA
+81 
-89 GVVVLDGKGMIAK
+89 
-102 ANQIAIDM
+102 
-110 LGEPLEGEKW
+110 
-120 FSVIQRS
+120 
-127 FRPHQDDGH
+127 
-136 EVSLKDGRLIKLD
+136 VSLKKKTTFDPQISEWGNLPTFFFQAEDGIRD
-149 ITALAPEPGQL
+149 GTCDWSSDVCSS
-160 ILMTDLSE
+160 DL
-168 TRRLQKRVAH
+168 
-178 MQRLS
+178 
-183 ALGKMVASLAHQ
+183 SLAHQ

-213 RLPESSRD
+213 RLPEASRD

-244 AKSGDQQVVEQ
+244 AKSGDKQVVEQ

-277 SHLAVS
+277 SHLAVN

-337 SDNGPGVD
+337 SDNGPGID

>member
-1 MRVIFMSR
+1 
-9 YYYCKLMK
+9 
-17 IMQINFGTHCALSS
+17 
-31 VSIQIRDL
+31 
-39 IMALAS
+39 MALAS

>member
-1 MRVIFMSR
+1 
-9 YYYCKLMK
+9 
-17 IMQINFGTHCALSS
+17 
-31 VSIQIRDL
+31 
-39 IMALAS
+39 MALAN
-45 VLKPQFISANQYNPC
+45 VLKPQFITAKQYNPC
-60 LLQEEYIGELSDL
+60 LQQEEYVGELSEL
-73 RQQASWLS
+73 RQQASWLG

-89 GVVVLDGKGMIAK
+89 GVVVLDGRGMIAK

-127 FRPHQDDGH
+127 FRPKQDDGH

-160 ILMTDLSE
+160 ILMTDLTE

-213 RLPESSRD
+213 RLPESSRG
-221 NFQSKLMSRLKDLET
+221 NFHTKLMSRLKDLET

-244 AKSGDQQVVEQ
+244 AKSGEQQVVES
-255 VSMQQLLS
+255 VSMQQLLN
-263 EVKAGADAMVTLND
+263 EVKAGADAMVAQNNSELSVN
-277 SHLAVS
+277 
-283 LPEPDIQITGNKSA
+283 LPEPDIEIVGNKTA
-297 IASAIQNLI
+297 LASAIQNLI

-311 VIGAGAEVK
+311 IIGSEAVVT
-320 LSAATD
+320 LSAERD
-326 EQNPDFVRISV
+326 ETSENCVRISV

-345 LTQAEKIFEPFYTT
+345 LRNANKLFEPFYTT

-381 VDVTNNKGGG
+381 VEVTNNAHGG
-391 ACFSLLLP
+391 ACFSLILP
-399 IRTAS
+399 ISAEPMS
-404 KLEESL
+404 AEAK